1 MERLFEPNVYFH
13 HTDKHTLV
21 EICEAV
27 ILVLST
33 FFISQ
38 IQIFYIDAAKQSHHP
53 FYFPFNP
60 FQELQLSALLYREK
74 LIFPFFLL
82 VVL

>member
-38 IQIFYIDAAKQSHHP
+38 IQIFYIEAAKQFS

-74 LIFPFFLL
+74 LIFPFSF
-82 VVL
+82 

>member
-1 MERLFEPNVYFH
+1 VERLFQPNVYFH

-38 IQIFYIDAAKQSHHP
+38 IQIFYFEAAKQ

-74 LIFPFFLL
+74 LIFPFSF
-82 VVL
+82 

>member
-38 IQIFYIDAAKQSHHP
+38 IQILYIEAAKQ

-74 LIFPFFLL
+74 LIFPFSF
-82 VVL
+82 